1 MSKKFE
7 SEQTKRIQEQ
17 LDECQSNLRQIET
30 EKMYWKNKCD
40 VLERQNRVKST
51 RRKSSVE
58 KMWP

>member
-17 LDECQSNLRQIET
+17 LDECKSNLRQIET

>member
-1 MSKKFE
+1 MSKKFA
-7 SEQTKRIQEQ
+7 SEPTKRIQEK
-17 LDECQSNLRQIET
+17 LNECQSNLRQIET